1 MAENQYLVDFDL
13 HQNELQ
19 NAVIQNL
26 AAAPVG
32 AKSGQ
37 IWYNTTNNY
46 LYFYNGTTALPIGYL
61 PIATAEVLGGVKI
74 GLNVN
79 VASDGTISVNDGSNT
94 IKGLVRFATDSEATS
109 TTAETVAINPKQL
122 NAAIATAQI
131 GALIY
136 KGTWNITSATDFSG
150 ITLPVKQGWMYMV
163 TGTGPKTIGG
173 IEWNSGDYI
182 VMDADVA
189 AGGTITQVSKIDN
202 TESSDIVR
210 LAATQTL
217 TNKTIDA
224 DNNTISNLE
233 TDNFK
238 SGVIVTEVGS
248 TGTDTSLPTEQAV
261 REALTTLDNKTQDKV
276 TTAVENNIATWDAS
290 GNTKDSGKAFTT
302 TVAATGSTSDNKIPT
317 ETATRSA
324 ITNAIAAMVFT
335 AANPSLTS
343 TSGLCT
349 WTVTNQIGTQ
359 NVIAIVKETS
369 TGKEVECAKEYSAST
384 ITIKMNSTSNIAAG
398 IYTVVVLG

>member
-136 KGTWNITSATDFSG
+136 KGTWDITSATDFSG

-163 TGTGPKTIGG
+163 IGTGPKTIGG

-182 VMDADVA
+182 VMNADVP
-189 AGGTITQVSKIDN
+189 AGGTITQVAKIDN

-302 TVAATGSTSDNKIPT
+302 IVAATGSTSDNKIPT

-335 AANPSLTS
+335 ATNPSLS
-343 TSGLCT
+343 PSDGLCT

-369 TGKEVECAKEYSAST
+369 TGKEVECAKEYSAAV
-384 ITIKMNSTSNIAAG
+384 ITIKMNSISNIVAG
-398 IYTVVVLG
+398 TYTVVVLG